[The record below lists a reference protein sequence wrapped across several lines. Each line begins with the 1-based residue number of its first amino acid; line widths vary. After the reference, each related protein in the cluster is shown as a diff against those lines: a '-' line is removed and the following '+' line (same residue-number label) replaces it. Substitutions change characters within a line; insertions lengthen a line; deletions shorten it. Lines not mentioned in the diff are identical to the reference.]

1 MISFYLLFIFFF
13 CRVDAFLRSDQN
25 RCASKLLSAY
35 TEGDIEEIKRL
46 AQSNTVSNL
55 DHVVNLILIFFHP
68 AS

>member
-1 MISFYLLFIFFF
+1 MITFYLFNLFFF

-46 AQSNTVSNL
+46 AQSSTVSNL
-55 DHVVNLILIFFHP
+55 DHVVNLILMFFDP